1 MKSFFR
7 QQKAHTKP
15 TGGVSKKAA
24 APHHHQKASPEL
36 QIHPASGNGFPIPHP
51 IAVRFW
57 RRRHCQ
63 IRVDLI
69 RSGLMIR
76 LPSPQTTA
84 PAPTRG
90 GASRRRRS
98 GSGRPGSSTWTC
110 ATGPASAS
118 RAPSASAAPPRSGSP
133 RRRRSSRSA
142 PPTTSPASGRAASR
156 PQMWGAAST
165 PLASPACSDRRHQ
178 AATAF
183 PVLCFPS
190 STAPRGSTPSS
201 CSLMCYLLDH
211 GANRKAFLSPVDL
224 WWHGA
229 MAWEVMCYLVS
240 LVACILVL
248 CITVNL

>member
-1 MKSFFR
+1 MCNDS
-7 QQKAHTKP
+7 
-15 TGGVSKKAA
+15 
-24 APHHHQKASPEL
+24 
-36 QIHPASGNGFPIPHP
+36 
-51 IAVRFW
+51 
-57 RRRHCQ
+57 
-63 IRVDLI
+63 IRTD
-69 RSGLMIR
+69 SS
-76 LPSPQTTA
+76 PSPQTTA
-84 PAPTRG
+84 PARG
-90 GASRRRRS
+90 GASRRRMRS

-224 WWHGA
+224 WWHGK
-229 MAWEVMCYLVS
+229 
-240 LVACILVL
+240 
-248 CITVNL
+248 